1 MSRRRRSL
9 GLIVTLAMLP
19 GCMKDI
25 AEGTVSRFKGA
36 DPAPVVTAPP
46 AQRAVAK
53 PSDASEIIHALQL
66 RPSAIEPGTP
76 YARVADAVI
85 ASDARVAEAE
95 LRVAQLR
102 AEAAAK
108 NWMPRIGPRISLDS
122 LGAFVAELVINQ
134 VLYDNGRKVAERDL
148 AKANVEIA
156 AVALVEDGNKR
167 VSDALSLY
175 LTAQENREL
184 AAHLSAA
191 LQEMGHFEWVIDE
204 RVKGGV
210 SDMSDLNVIRQ
221 KLAAM
226 RARAGEAQE
235 AASAA
240 LAELNAMSARP
251 LDDLSGLGGL
261 RAPGAGEALGVLR
274 ARAERE
280 RTIAEAKI
288 ARAGHLPGLAATG
301 SVGRDGQMAGG
312 LELTTDSLFSLGT
325 VAEFEAIKA
334 TKVSADRRV
343 GEAREVAERRIRSQQ
358 VKRDAYQR
366 QGQEAVVLAG
376 QAKVNLDLF
385 RAQYE
390 GGQRQVMDVVGVYET
405 YATALE
411 TQIELRYKAAR
422 AGLDLARLQGALAE
436 GASL

>member
-19 GCMKDI
+19 GCMKDM
-25 AEGTVSRFKGA
+25 AEGTVSRFRGG
-36 DPAPVVTAPP
+36 DPAPVASAP
-46 AQRAVAK
+46 AVERAVVR
-53 PSDASEIIHALQL
+53 PSQASEIIYTLQL
-66 RPSAIEPGTP
+66 RSSAIEPGTP

-108 NWMPRIGPRISLDS
+108 NWMPRFGPRVSLDS

-134 VLYDNGRKVAERDL
+134 VLFDNGRKVAERDL

-156 AVALVEDGNKR
+156 AVALVEDGNRR
-167 VSDALSLY
+167 VGDALSLY
-175 LTAQENREL
+175 LTAQQNRDL
-184 AAHLSAA
+184 AAHLRGA
-191 LQEMGHFEWVIDE
+191 LQEMGHFEWVILE

-210 SDMSDLNVIRQ
+210 SDMSDLNVVRQ
-221 KLAAM
+221 KLASM
-226 RARAGEAQE
+226 RARSGEAQE
-235 AASAA
+235 AAAVA

-251 LDDLSGLGGL
+251 LAELSGLGGL
-261 RAPGAGEALGVLR
+261 REPGAGEALGVLR

-301 SVGRDGQMAGG
+301 ALGRDGRVTGG

-325 VAEFEAIKA
+325 MAEFEAIEA
-334 TKVSADRRV
+334 TRVSADRRV
-343 GEAREVAERRIRSQQ
+343 GEAREVAARQIQSQRIQ
-358 VKRDAYQR
+358 RDAYRR
-366 QGQEAVVLAG
+366 QGQEAAVLTA
-376 QAKVNLDLF
+376 QARTNLDLF

-390 GGQRQVMDVVGVYET
+390 GGQRQVMDVVGVYEI

-411 TQIELRYKAAR
+411 AEIDLRYKAAR
-422 AGLDLARLQGALAE
+422 AALELARLQGALAE
-436 GASL
+436 GARL